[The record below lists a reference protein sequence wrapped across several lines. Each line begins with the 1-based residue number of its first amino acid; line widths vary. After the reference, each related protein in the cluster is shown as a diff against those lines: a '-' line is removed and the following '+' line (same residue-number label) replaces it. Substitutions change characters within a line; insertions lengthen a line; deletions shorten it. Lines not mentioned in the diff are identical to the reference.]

1 MTNIMLVI
9 NIVTS
14 YIVWMVFVKFFYR
27 KIKNM
32 LVFVIFTVTIY
43 ALIPLHHVLIYGT
56 VPALI
61 PVILEYILVLGL
73 RGGRN
78 ISQTVLIPLPIILT
92 SVYLLVV

>member
-14 YIVWMVFVKFFYR
+14 YIVWIVFVKLFYR
-27 KIKNM
+27 KIKNI

-43 ALIPLHHVLIYGT
+43 ALIPLHYILVHGALPV
-56 VPALI
+56 LI
-61 PVILEYILVLGL
+61 PVLLEYILVLGL
-73 RGGRN
+73 CGGRN
-78 ISQTVLIPLPIILT
+78 FLQTVLIPLPIILT